1 MYIVR
6 LYYKY
11 IGMTITDIMPRPKK
25 GDAKK
30 VKIAISISPEALAWL
45 DEGVTSGEFASRSHG
60 IEKMVKGAMKEG
72 KS

>member
-6 LYYKY
+6 LLFKY
-11 IGMTITDIMPRPKK
+11 IGMTITHIMPRPKK

-30 VKIAISISPEALAWL
+30 VKIAISISPDSLAWL
-45 DEGVTSGEFASRSHG
+45 DEGVSSGEFASRSHG
-60 IEKMVKGAMKEG
+60 IEKLIKATMRDG